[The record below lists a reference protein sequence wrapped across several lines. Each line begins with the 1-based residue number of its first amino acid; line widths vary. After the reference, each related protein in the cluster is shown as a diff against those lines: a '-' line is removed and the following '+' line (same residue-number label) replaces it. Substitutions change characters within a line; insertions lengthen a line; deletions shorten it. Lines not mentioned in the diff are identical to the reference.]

1 MEGLPTRLNL
11 HKRGINTEVKC
22 PLCEKVVESTSHAL
36 LYCDRI
42 WDVWW
47 YWHDCPISLLA
58 ENKTFVDVALQILN
72 KGTHHNLDTF
82 FATAWC
88 IWCSRNQVI
97 HKSHYLPPSQIW
109 GYAQRTQDDNKGVM
123 VVNQIR

>member
-11 HKRGINTEVKC
+11 QKRGINIEVKC

-36 LYCDRI
+36 LYYDRI

-47 YWHDCPISLLA
+47 NWHDFPISLLA

-72 KGTHHNLDTF
+72 TGTLHDLETF
-82 FATAWC
+82 CATA
-88 IWCSRNQVI
+88 
-97 HKSHYLPPSQIW
+97 
-109 GYAQRTQDDNKGVM
+109 
-123 VVNQIR
+123 